1 MVILNAIIFKMKVDK
16 NKKKSDAR
24 ISGEIAVYVLLA
36 LAAFV
41 FVFVF
46 LGS

>member
-1 MVILNAIIFKMKVDK
+1 MKEDK

-46 LGS
+46 LVPKSFK

>member
-1 MVILNAIIFKMKVDK
+1 MKEDR
-16 NKKKSDAR
+16 KKKSDTR
-24 ISGEIAVYVLLA
+24 ISGEIAAYVLLA

-41 FVFVF
+41 FVFVY

>member
-1 MVILNAIIFKMKVDK
+1 MRKDR

-24 ISGEIAVYVLLA
+24 ISGEIAAYVLLA

-41 FVFVF
+41 FVFVY